1 VTKSLRKQL
10 KGGRIHFGSI
20 PEVSV
25 HGWLVP
31 LILSLQQVRGIMAE
45 GHGGRGSSPHGNQ
58 EAKKQTERGKGQDT
72 QVPTP
77 TIDFFQQGP
86 TS

>member
-10 KGGRIHFGSI
+10 KGGRIHFGTI
-20 PEVSV
+20 PEVSA

-31 LILSLQQVRGIMAE
+31 LILSLQQVRSIMVQ
-45 GHGGRGSSPHGNQ
+45 GHGGRSSSPHGNQ
-58 EAKKQTERGKGQDT
+58 EAKRLTERGKGQDT

-77 TIDFFQQGP
+77 TIYFFQQGP